1 MLYIVPEVQD
11 EQGVI
16 APTDAESH
24 SCVVGHGWRVPI
36 LWLTTV
42 ATITFLVEE
51 RAVKILFPPLQG
63 GPGKRFGWLS
73 SLTLA

>member
-1 MLYIVPEVQD
+1 MLYVIPEVHD
-11 EQGVI
+11 EQGDI
-16 APTDAESH
+16 ALTGTKSH
-24 SCVVGHGWRVPI
+24 SCAVGHGWGVPK
-36 LWLTTV
+36 LWLTTE

-63 GPGKRFGWLS
+63 SPGERFGWLS